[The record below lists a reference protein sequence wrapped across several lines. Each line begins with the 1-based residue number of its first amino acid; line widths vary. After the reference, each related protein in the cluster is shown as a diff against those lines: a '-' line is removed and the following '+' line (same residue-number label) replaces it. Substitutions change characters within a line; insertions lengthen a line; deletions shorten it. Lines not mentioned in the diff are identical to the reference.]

1 MACAAG
7 CSHNHGRSTTTHATH
22 HMDSNDLDFL
32 KSMLGSSSNA
42 PKAKVPLAKSQMAQR
57 RPTVMEPLILQTATL
72 SGPQTRNHYMHGGL
86 MYPHAKQYEA
96 SDDLDTKSTSP
107 YLQSKQAPRNLR
119 LGLSQEP
126 KVAKSRRGSSTTG
139 DRIALSKV
147 LAATPSNSMAPL
159 PDTPEQ
165 LKVTC
170 HARTRVPTPH
180 GDVFLHVYKN
190 NRDAKEHLAFV
201 FDRVQISTTS
211 SLSEPPQLN
220 WIRSTSLDSVWKS
233 TETEDER
240 IVRGAYVGRLSS
252 ENAVASSSSSSSPS
266 FKQEEAPLV
275 RIHSE
280 CFTGETIGSQRCDC
294 GEQLD
299 EAFRLISSSAKGKGV
314 IVYLRQEGRG
324 IGLLEKVKAYNLQD
338 LGHDTVSANLLLGH
352 HADSR
357 TYDLAACILRDLG
370 IDQVKLL
377 TNNPD
382 KMEQAEKE
390 GIKVVER
397 VSMVPRSWRSANER
411 ATRRK
416 LRKRRAAKRIN
427 SSKPTT
433 ATEDDW
439 EEEDEDSETDSNTS
453 EHERGAG
460 VGMIGA
466 GLTDS
471 AELDKYL
478 KTKVQRM
485 GHMLALPSPFTQ
497 PSTPV
502 NEIDEPRMIAR
513 KKPKKNSLLKKT
525 MQDSISS
532 LITDTESL
540 KCSSGCDCGDSSHA
554 SAEEKDVAS

>member
-1 MACAAG
+1 
-7 CSHNHGRSTTTHATH
+7 
-22 HMDSNDLDFL
+22 
-32 KSMLGSSSNA
+32 
-42 PKAKVPLAKSQMAQR
+42 
-57 RPTVMEPLILQTATL
+57 
-72 SGPQTRNHYMHGGL
+72 
-86 MYPHAKQYEA
+86 MYPHSKMYEA
-96 SDDLDTKSTSP
+96 SDDSGTAPKSTSP

-119 LGLSQEP
+119 LSNASDP
-126 KVAKSRRGSSTTG
+126 KSTSPSPRKGSSTTG

-147 LAATPSNSMAPL
+147 LAASPAATTTPL
-159 PDTPEQ
+159 PDAPAP
-165 LKVTC
+165 LSVTC

-180 GDVFLHVYKN
+180 GDVFIHVYKN

-201 FDRVQISTTS
+201 FDRN
-211 SLSEPPQLN
+211 QLN
-220 WIRSTSLDSVWKS
+220 ARTPSTAPDPHWIRSTSLDATWKPN
-233 TETEDER
+233 ETQDER

-252 ENAVASSSSSSSPS
+252 TSAIASTPTPS
-266 FKQEEAPLV
+266 TSKPDEAPLV

-299 EAFRLISSSAKGKGV
+299 EAFRLISSSPEGRGV

-357 TYDLAACILRDLG
+357 TYDLAACILRDLN
-370 IDQVKLL
+370 VSRVRLL
-377 TNNPD
+377 TNNPE

-390 GIKVVER
+390 GIHVEER
-397 VSMVPRSWRSANER
+397 VSMVPRSWRTAEER
-411 ATRRK
+411 LARRQ
-416 LRKRRAAKRIN
+416 LRKRRQQKRFAKPRAT
-427 SSKPTT
+427 S
-433 ATEDDW
+433 ATE
-439 EEEDEDSETDSNTS
+439 EEEEEWFEDDSESESGTS
-453 EHERGAG
+453 EYERGAG

-502 NEIDEPRMIAR
+502 SEIPQPNMLEGKRRKLKTKKKEPSALI
-513 KKPKKNSLLKKT
+513 KQN
-525 MQDSISS
+525 MQDSIGN
-532 LITDTESL
+532 LVTDTESL
-540 KCSSGCDCGDSSHA
+540 KCSDDCECGHSGQEQALH
-554 SAEEKDVAS
+554 SAEEKAD